1 MIQTVEDLDFRSDVD
16 QPGVLDV
23 IKKDLGAQLDA
34 YLGVSVPDRKPRLLK
49 PMFTS
54 PGMDGWWKIA
64 NEMVGNRNEM
74 VGNMQSIKSLQSL
87 FVNIAIKN
95 RHLLRFFTKSET
107 CDWSTSIPVS
117 HEKLEKD
124 VSNFASMAA
133 SMNRYPNQ
141 ITADQAASLSRVVVF
156 WRYSINII

>member
-1 MIQTVEDLDFRSDVD
+1 MSINLKSC
-16 QPGVLDV
+16 
-23 IKKDLGAQLDA
+23 
-34 YLGVSVPDRKPRLLK
+34 KPL
-49 PMFTS
+49 FS
-54 PGMDGWWKIA
+54 NQGMDGWWKTA
-64 NEMVGNRNEM
+64 NEM

-117 HEKLEKD
+117 HEKVEKD
-124 VSNFASMAA
+124 VSNFTSMAV

-141 ITADQAASLSRVVVF
+141 ITADQAANLSRAVVF